1 VGGEWR
7 YKSGEQGRGATGAL
21 PATKIRQGY
30 ALLFPSL
37 PILLRLLGVFVF
49 GSDHDFTNSSFCSNY
64 WVYMC
69 MCTPMSYA
77 GSAPNGYDDT
87 CVTHVST
94 YPLTLVFGR
103 KKTYTPMS
111 CAGQP
116 VLCSSVFAVLL

>member
-1 VGGEWR
+1 M
-7 YKSGEQGRGATGAL
+7 
-21 PATKIRQGY
+21 
-30 ALLFPSL
+30 
-37 PILLRLLGVFVF
+37 ILLIHRFAAIIGCTCV
-49 GSDHDFTNSSFCSNY
+49 
-64 WVYMC
+64 

-77 GSAPNGYDDT
+77 GSAPDGYDDT